1 MTRYVLGWKIYRR
14 LSKLTPY
21 DSDLG
26 DPARSCSPGFIKFC
40 ETLRRYLSESLVVFC
55 SFSFLNA
62 LLGHAYKI
70 TKLGT
75 TINLVLVFEV

>member
-1 MTRYVLGWKIYRR
+1 MTRYVLGWKIYRQ

-26 DPARSCSPGFIKFC
+26 DPARSCSTGLIKFC
-40 ETLRRYLSESLVVFC
+40 EALRRYLGVSLVVFC

-62 LLGHAYKI
+62 LLGRAYKI
-70 TKLGT
+70 TKLAM
-75 TINLVLVFEV
+75 TILVFEV